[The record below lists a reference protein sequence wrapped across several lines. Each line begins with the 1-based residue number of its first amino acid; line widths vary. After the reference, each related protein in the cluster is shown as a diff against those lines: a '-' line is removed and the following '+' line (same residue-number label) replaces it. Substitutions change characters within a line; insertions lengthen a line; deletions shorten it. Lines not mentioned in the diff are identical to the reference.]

1 MGLNVIEFSID
12 ELKNGKATGGD
23 KIANEFL
30 KVGKEELGR
39 SLQIM
44 FNIISKSERIPKEWK
59 KVRITMLHKGGG
71 IRGFWIIIGG

>member
-1 MGLNVIEFSID
+1 MMMM
-12 ELKNGKATGGD
+12 
-23 KIANEFL
+23 

-44 FNIISKSERIPKEWK
+44 FNIISKSEKIPKEWK
-59 KVRITMLHKGGG
+59 KVRITMLYKGGGGG